1 MYSEYMTGSADLSVI
16 EVDSNLTGRRI
27 TADYVADAMRR
38 AINNGQ
44 LADGAL
50 LNQADL
56 AEHFGVS
63 RVPVR
68 EAMRQLQA
76 EGLIESRAHRR
87 ALVRGTDL
95 EGLLEVFALRALI
108 EGWLTEQA
116 VQHIDDATIAAARE
130 LNEGLKDEA
139 DHARWLTLN
148 AEFHS
153 VLYRAARAELGLEI
167 LAPLR
172 ARSERYTR
180 LWSRGSGIHRPAETY
195 AEHKEILDLI
205 EAHDA
210 TAARAAVEAHV
221 LHTRQRVVEAGRQ
234 QAGVS

>member
-1 MYSEYMTGSADLSVI
+1 MYSEYMTGSADLSAI
-16 EVDSNLTGRRI
+16 EVDATLTGRRI

-38 AINNGQ
+38 AINEGQ
-44 LADGAL
+44 LPDGAL

-76 EGLIESRAHRR
+76 EGLIDARAHRR

-116 VQHIDDATIAAARE
+116 VRQIDEATIVTARE
-130 LNEGLKDEA
+130 LNESLKDEP
-139 DHARWLTLN
+139 DHAKWLTAN

-153 VLYRAARAELGLEI
+153 VIYRAARAELGLEI

-180 LWSRGSGIHRPAETY
+180 LWSRGSGIHRPTETY

-205 EAHDA
+205 EARDA

-234 QAGVS
+234 QAAGL